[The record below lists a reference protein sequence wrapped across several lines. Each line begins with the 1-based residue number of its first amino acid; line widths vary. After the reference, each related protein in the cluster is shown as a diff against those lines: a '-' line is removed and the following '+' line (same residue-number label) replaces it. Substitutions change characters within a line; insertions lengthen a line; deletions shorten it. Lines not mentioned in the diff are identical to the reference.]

1 MPNYF
6 SEISKCKVCGSENLQ
21 DIFTFDPQYISATFV
36 EDNNKEGD
44 LAKIK
49 VPMTLTLC
57 SDSKEKNGCGL
68 LQLREEVEPTF
79 LYSRYFYRSSTNKTM
94 IKDLNDV
101 VLDIQNKVNLTDGD
115 IVVDIGANDCT
126 MIQFYPANLN
136 RVAIEPAKNID
147 WSSVDSSV
155 KIINNYFSANVFK
168 EAMPLKKVKVFSC
181 CAMFYDLAD
190 PNKFVNDIKTLLADD
205 GIWCIQLSYLPS
217 MINNMNF
224 YDICHEHLSYYSVNS
239 LSYLLERNGLHIFD
253 VSLNDVNGGSARVF
267 VSHKENTGVVTKINE
282 NNLDKLMQ
290 FEKSMDLKEK
300 KTYLNFYSDILN
312 IQKKIKDFFKN
323 ELAKGNKIIGLG
335 ASTKGNILL
344 QFFGI
349 TKEMMPYISEIN
361 ATKIG
366 LRTLGSDF
374 ELISEDAASA
384 LNPSTYLVLPW
395 YFKDE
400 IIKREDKFIKKG
412 GALLFPMPYI
422 HLVTK
427 HGEILL

>member
-1 MPNYF
+1 MTKYF
-6 SEISKCKVCGSENLQ
+6 KKINKCKICGSENLH
-21 DIFTFDPQYISATFV
+21 DVFSLDPQYISATFV
-36 EDNNKEGD
+36 KDNKQEGD

-49 VPMTLTLC
+49 IPMTLTLC
-57 SDSKEKNGCGL
+57 SDNESNPGCGL
-68 LQLREEVEPTF
+68 LQLREEVDGKF
-79 LYSRYFYRSSTNKTM
+79 LYTQYFYRSSINKTM
-94 IKDLNDV
+94 IRDLEQV
-101 VLDIQNKVNLTDGD
+101 VLDIQSKINLADRD

-126 MIQFYPANLN
+126 MIQFYPPSLN
-136 RVAIEPAKNID
+136 RIAIEPAKNID

-224 YDICHEHLSYYSVNS
+224 YDICHEHLSYYSINS

-267 VSHKENTGVVTKINE
+267 VSHKENTSIPKSDSVNSLIQIE
-282 NNLDKLMQ
+282 NAMNLRS
-290 FEKSMDLKEK
+290 EE
-300 KTYLNFYSDILN
+300 TYLNFYTNMLN
-312 IQKKIKDFFKN
+312 IQNKVKSFFKS
-323 ELAKGNKIIGLG
+323 ELEKGNKIVGLG

-344 QFFGI
+344 QFIGI
-349 TKEMMPYISEIN
+349 TKDMMPYISEIN
-361 ATKIG
+361 PTKIG

-374 ELISEDAASA
+374 ELISEHSASD
-384 LNPSTYLVLPW
+384 LKPKTYFVLPW
-395 YFKDE
+395 YFKEE
-400 IIKREDKFIKKG
+400 IVKREDKFIQSG
-412 GALLFPMPYI
+412 GALLFPMPYV
-422 HLVTK
+422 HLVTNS
-427 HGEILL
+427 GEIRL